1 VVAVSGAV
9 LGGGDSH
16 RMGHDKRGILI
27 DGVPLLRRALTAL
40 ASVSDDLM
48 LVTRHDRPPD
58 PTWIEGIAVRIVH
71 DRMVD
76 GPLAGI
82 EAALTYAHH
91 ELVIVVAADMPW
103 LQPSL
108 LRLLVRRA
116 SEQAGHDAVLPASDQ
131 GPEPL
136 LAIYRR
142 TVTTPL
148 RALLESGERRA
159 SALLGVIEGDLVP
172 PATWRRADP
181 DGISLRNLNRPL
193 DVSSLDRAS
202 ARSTRR

>member
-1 VVAVSGAV
+1 
-9 LGGGDSH
+9 
-16 RMGHDKRGILI
+16 MGRDKRGILI
-27 DGVPLLRRALTAL
+27 GGVPTLRRALAAL
-40 ASVSDDLM
+40 ASASTDLM

-58 PTWIEGIAVRIVH
+58 PTWIDGIAVRIVH

-116 SEQAGHDAVLPASDQ
+116 SEQAGHDAVLPVSDR

-136 LAIYRR
+136 LAVYRR
-142 TVTTPL
+142 RVATPL
-148 RALLESGERRA
+148 RVLAESGERRA
-159 SALLGVIEGDLVP
+159 SALLGVIEADLVP
-172 PATWRRADP
+172 PAVWRRADP
-181 DGISLRNLNRPL
+181 DGISLRNLNQPV
-193 DVSSLDRAS
+193 DIAALDRAP